1 MEMNE
6 QAKSYQK
13 RCMKTTDDDISG
25 SVLSISIYAIEKTN
39 KFYCLNRK
47 RKTDYYEAGVCANQN
62 KKGTRRCAQQMI
74 DNVLRGKNVTDSKA
88 KIPIMC
94 W

>member
-1 MEMNE
+1 MIDI
-6 QAKSYQK
+6 AKSYQK
-13 RCMKTTDDDISG
+13 RCMKTTDDNIGG
-25 SVLSISIYAIEKTN
+25 SIFSVTLYALDKQN
-39 KFYCLNRK
+39 KFFCLNRR

-62 KKGTRRCAQQMI
+62 KQGTRRCTQQMI

>member
-1 MEMNE
+1 MYE
-6 QAKSYQK
+6 QTKSYQK
-13 RCMKTTDDDISG
+13 RCMKTTDDNISG
-25 SVLSISIYAIEKTN
+25 SILSISIYAHEKTN

-47 RKTDYYEAGVCANQN
+47 RKTDYYEAGVCGNQN
-62 KKGTRRCAQQMI
+62 KQETRRCNQQMI
-74 DNVLRGKNVTDSKA
+74 ENVLRGKNVTDSKL